1 MRYQRR
7 KEFTALLSVISVFM
21 TIAIALVANIFI
33 GGYYSKTFT
42 LVTAF
47 AAILAA
53 MAATMSILISRRLS
67 REREKR
73 TVFLI
78 YAREDL
84 EAARKIAADLREQGF
99 SPWLDVEEITPGQ
112 VWQKAV
118 INALEKSATAIVL
131 VSKNF
136 AKKGFVQEELKVAL
150 EILQER
156 EKDMSPVI
164 PVRLDDTEVP
174 ERLSH
179 IQWVNFFEENGLER
193 LSKGL
198 SRIT

>member
-7 KEFTALLSVISVFM
+7 KEFTALLSIISVFM
-21 TIAIALVANIFI
+21 TIAIALVANMFI
-33 GGYYSKTFT
+33 GGYSKSFT

-47 AAILAA
+47 AALLAA
-53 MAATMSILISRRLS
+53 MAATMSIIISRRLS

-84 EAARKIAADLREQGF
+84 EAARKIAAYLREQGF

-193 LSKGL
+193 LLKGL

>member
-7 KEFTALLSVISVFM
+7 QEFTALISIISVLM
-21 TIAIALVANIFI
+21 TITIALLANMFI
-33 GGYYSKTFT
+33 GGYSKTFT
-42 LVTAF
+42 IVTAF
-47 AAILAA
+47 AAMLAA

-67 REREKR
+67 IEREKR

-84 EAARKIAADLREQGF
+84 ETARKMAYDLKEQGF
-99 SPWLDVEEITPGQ
+99 NPWLDVEEITPGQ
-112 VWQKAV
+112 VWKKAV
-118 INALEKSATAIVL
+118 INALEKSTAAIVL
-131 VSKNF
+131 VSKNLG
-136 AKKGFVQEELKVAL
+136 KKGFVQEELKIAL
-150 EILQER
+150 ETLQER
-156 EKDMSPVI
+156 EKDVSPVI

-174 ERLSH
+174 EQLSH
-179 IQWVNFFEENGLER
+179 IQWVNLFEENGLEY

>member
-7 KEFTALLSVISVFM
+7 KEFTALLSIISVLM

-33 GGYYSKTFT
+33 EGFSNSFT

-47 AAILAA
+47 AAFLAA

-131 VSKNF
+131 VSKNL

-193 LSKGL
+193 LLKGL